1 MKEYIYKNLS
11 IALLL
16 TNVWSVISFLI
27 FYFEEAGF
35 MQGFETAVFFLKSCW
50 TAGVIGTLLL
60 VVRRVFFKKHTYK
73 VLVNSLCVIAGA
85 VNFFFFV
92 VFIVLSALGLLKFMT
107 FFTLFILLNL
117 LIAVICWFE
126 LIKKKSSS
134 IY

>member
-16 TNVWSVISFLI
+16 TNVWSVIGFFV
-27 FYFEEAGF
+27 FYFEESRF

-50 TAGVIGTLLL
+50 TASAIGTLLL
-60 VVRRVFFKKHTYK
+60 VVRRVFFKKHKYK

-85 VNFFFFV
+85 INFFFFV
-92 VFIVLSALGLLKFMT
+92 VFIALSALGLIKFMA

-117 LIAVICWFE
+117 LIAAICWFE
-126 LIKKKSSS
+126 LFKKES
-134 IY
+134 